1 MGTNGISGNDAFK
14 YLGNI
19 GNIGKTRQSG
29 NVAKTSEAS
38 ISQPISF
45 KESFGRKDLD
55 NINPYSGVSFTSVSA
70 VDKEIA
76 VNTNNELKRL
86 GFNYQVTGNQVASV
100 SKGMTETVLP
110 GMQSAA
116 DYAVELGVKDPKG
129 PFAELFA

>member
-1 MGTNGISGNDAFK
+1 MGTNGISGNDAFR

-19 GNIGKTRQSG
+19 GNVGNAKQSG
-29 NVAKTSEAS
+29 NVAKASEAS
-38 ISQPISF
+38 TSQPINF

-55 NINPYSGVSFTSVSA
+55 NINPYGVSFTSVSA

-86 GFNYQVTGNQVASV
+86 RFNYQVTGNQVASV
-100 SKGMTETVLP
+100 SKGVTETVLP
-110 GMQSAA
+110 GMQLAA

-129 PFAELFA
+129 PFAELFV